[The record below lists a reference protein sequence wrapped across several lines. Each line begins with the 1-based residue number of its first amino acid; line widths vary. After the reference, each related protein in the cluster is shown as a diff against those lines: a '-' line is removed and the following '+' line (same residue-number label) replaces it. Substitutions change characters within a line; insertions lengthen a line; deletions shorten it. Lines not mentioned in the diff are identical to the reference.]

1 MRRRRQ
7 SQQRILF
14 PWDVRV
20 GVLRWLL
27 VGRFRS
33 VLTMGGLVAFIALVA
48 VRERGRSGERQTRSA
63 IYDMRPAVD
72 AYMAEH
78 DGGCPG
84 TLEEVAPFVRRN
96 TVRRDAWGRALVLT
110 CPGRQPGVAYDLT
123 SDGPDGVPGGLDRIE

>member
-7 SQQRILF
+7 PQQRILF

-33 VLTMGGLVAFIALVA
+33 LLTVGGLIAFIAIVA
-48 VRERGRSGERQTRSA
+48 TRERARAGARQTRSA
-63 IYDMRPAVD
+63 IYDVRRAVD

-78 DGGCPG
+78 EGSCPG
-84 TLEEVAPFVRRN
+84 SLDDVSPFAKRGTLP
-96 TVRRDAWGRALVLT
+96 RDAWGRVLRVT
-110 CPGRQPGVAYDLT
+110 CPARQQGAAYELA

>member
-7 SQQRILF
+7 IQQRILF

-33 VLTMGGLVAFIALVA
+33 VLTVGGMTAFIALVA
-48 VRERGRSGERQTRSA
+48 VRERARSGERQTRSA
-63 IYDMRPAVD
+63 IYDVRRAVD

-84 TLEEVAPFVRRN
+84 SLDDVSPFAKRG
-96 TVRRDAWGRALVLT
+96 TVPRDAWGRALHVT
-110 CPGRQPGVAYDLT
+110 CPSRQPGTAYELT
-123 SDGPDGVPGGLDRIE
+123 SDGPDGIPGGLDRIE